1 MPPPNEKQPKPQA
14 QGKPPV
20 QKQPPDQQQKPVPK
34 PEQPKKPQPTVQKDE
49 SLKYTMTYANGGFN
63 NGIELK
69 PSKEGKIDLS
79 IAIYGGGQTKSLGIS
94 GFSPE
99 IKKLISAYEVGATN
113 QQDTEDITKALKEYF
128 KRVNQVLSLKVIE
141 ILQRADNEIKHS
153 IKQTFKEVK

>member
-1 MPPPNEKQPKPQA
+1 MPLPNQKQPQQ

-20 QKQPPDQQQKPVPK
+20 EKQPPEQQKPAPK
-34 PEQPKKPQPTVQKDE
+34 PEPQKKPEPKVQKDE
-49 SLKYTMTYANGGFN
+49 SLKFTMTYANGGFN

-69 PSKEGKIDLS
+69 PGKDGKIELS
-79 IAIYGGGQTKSLGIS
+79 IAIYGGGEPKSLGIQ

-113 QQDTEDITKALKEYF
+113 QQDTGDITKALKEYF

-141 ILQRADNEIKHS
+141 ILQGADNQIKDA